1 MESRHTA
8 PAALV
13 QLALAGTLLLWGL
26 SFVASKYV
34 LERISP
40 PAYMAVRFAIAA
52 PVMVLIQ
59 SLRGWPRLSGKEA
72 VLIALTALAEPV
84 AYFIFESYGI
94 RLIPAT
100 LAALIIAT
108 IPLVVLALAAV
119 LLGEPMT
126 RGSVTAVLMSLV
138 GIGLLVLGVPDAAV
152 PAIGAGALA
161 VPTDVLAGTLLML
174 GAVLSASFYTVLARR
189 VTQDHEPFTVTTIQ
203 VLFGGAAFMAL
214 FAAVPGSQSALADLG
229 RLGWLSLVFLSLGAT
244 VGAFFLYNWAL
255 RHETAGRVS
264 LYLNGIPGVTA
275 IAGWVL
281 LGERL
286 EPLQWAGAA
295 LVFIAVWLGRRP
307 LSAPP
312 VA

>member
-34 LERISP
+34 LERITP

-59 SLRGWPRLSGKEA
+59 SLRGWPRLSRRQA

-100 LAALIIAT
+100 LASLIIAT
-108 IPLVVLALAAV
+108 IPLVVLALAAL
-119 LLGEPMT
+119 LLGEAMT
-126 RGSVTAVLMSLV
+126 RGSLAAVLMSLA
-138 GIGLLVLGVPDAAV
+138 GIALLVLGAPNAAT
-152 PAIGAGALA
+152 PASGAGALA

-174 GAVLSASFYTVLARR
+174 GAVLAASFYTVLARK

-203 VLFGGAAFMAL
+203 VLFGGAVFIAL
-214 FAAVPGSQSALADLG
+214 LAALRAPQRSLVELG
-229 RLGWLSLVFLSLGAT
+229 TLGWLALVFLSLGAT

-264 LYLNGIPGVTA
+264 LYLNGIPVVTA
-275 IAGWVL
+275 IAGWAL
-281 LGERL
+281 LGEQL
-286 EPLQWAGAA
+286 EPLQWLGAA
-295 LVFIAVWLGRRP
+295 LVLIAVGIGRRP
-307 LSAPP
+307 LPAPP
-312 VA
+312 AA